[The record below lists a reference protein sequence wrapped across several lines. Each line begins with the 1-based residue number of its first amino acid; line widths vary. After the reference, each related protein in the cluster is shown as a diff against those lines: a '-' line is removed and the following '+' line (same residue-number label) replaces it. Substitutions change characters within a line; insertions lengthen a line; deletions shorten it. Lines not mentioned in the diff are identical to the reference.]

1 VKSRAF
7 GWVALLIVGALL
19 VVAGIRGTMESGRTA
34 TSIHI
39 ERYLMGTRWSIEV
52 VVEQRHQQSAL
63 EAIGDSFD
71 EVARIEEIM
80 SEWRDDSPISRVN
93 AAAGQGA
100 TPAPAELIAIVERAL
115 EMGRRS
121 NGAFDVTW
129 RGMGQLWRFDDEAVL
144 PPSAEEVE
152 AALARVDYRRV
163 RLTADTIEL
172 PSEGMALGLGGIA
185 KGYAIDRVATLLRGA
200 DIDNFYVDGGGD
212 VLVSGRNGDRPW
224 RVGVRDP
231 RGQANELIAVVETES
246 GAVVTSGDYERFRVV
261 DGVRYHH
268 IIDVRTGWPAQACQ
282 AVTVVAPS
290 AESADALATA
300 IFVLGPDEGLRLAV
314 DAPDTEALIVDA
326 AGSLVTTP
334 GFGAVARVVDRSAR

>member
-1 VKSRAF
+1 MKSRAF

-152 AALARVDYRRV
+152 ATEDFTDP
-163 RLTADTIEL
+163 TA
-172 PSEGMALGLGGIA
+172 
-185 KGYAIDRVATLLRGA
+185 ATG
-200 DIDNFYVDGGGD
+200 
-212 VLVSGRNGDRPW
+212 SG
-224 RVGVRDP
+224 
-231 RGQANELIAVVETES
+231 
-246 GAVVTSGDYERFRVV
+246 
-261 DGVRYHH
+261 
-268 IIDVRTGWPAQACQ
+268 
-282 AVTVVAPS
+282 
-290 AESADALATA
+290 
-300 IFVLGPDEGLRLAV
+300 
-314 DAPDTEALIVDA
+314 
-326 AGSLVTTP
+326 
-334 GFGAVARVVDRSAR
+334 